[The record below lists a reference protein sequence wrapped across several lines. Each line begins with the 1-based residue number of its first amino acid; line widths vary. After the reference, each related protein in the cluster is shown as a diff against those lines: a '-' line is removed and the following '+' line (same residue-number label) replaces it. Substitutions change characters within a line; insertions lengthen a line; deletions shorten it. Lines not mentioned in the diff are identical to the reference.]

1 MTFDREGPTE
11 QGPAERARLEAVVR
25 GRVQGVGFRYFV
37 ADVATARGIVG
48 WVANDADGSV
58 VCVVEGPRS
67 DLGDLL
73 DDLRRGPPAARVD
86 DVETSWTA
94 PTGGFERFS
103 IRSGAHRGD

>member
-58 VCVVEGPRS
+58 VCVVEGRPPRGS
-67 DLGDLL
+67 TMS
-73 DDLRRGPPAARVD
+73 RRAGPPRPGDSNGSRSAP
-86 DVETSWTA
+86 A
-94 PTGGFERFS
+94 PTAGTDRQSLRAGR
-103 IRSGAHRGD
+103 R

>member
-1 MTFDREGPTE
+1 MTFDRE
-11 QGPAERARLEAVVR
+11 GPAERARLEAVVL

-58 VCVVEGPRS
+58 LCVVEGPRT
-67 DLGDLL
+67 DLADLL
-73 DDLRRGPPAARVD
+73 ADLRRGPPAARVD
-86 DVETSWTA
+86 DVDTAWSA
-94 PTGGFERFS
+94 PTGGFDRFS